1 MRRDP
6 RGAGAAAGGAMT
18 DHKRSIYDDSLLV
31 VLALVANASLCSAM
45 LALWKIAYYLERLA
59 AR

>member
-1 MRRDP
+1 
-6 RGAGAAAGGAMT
+6 MT